1 MPFSDSLIG
10 DNDFDPVGAT
20 ESLIRQ
26 QTGDIPPDS
35 TLDPRMLNTRLAR
48 KLNQPAPRV
57 KIEKPADAV
66 SRADEPLDLSDYG
79 EPVPSKLVDP
89 SLDFSDLGAPPNTP
103 IAPSPETEKPKHYAF
118 TRGFVSGMIEQNPKM
133 TAEALEGLSHLAP
146 DGAIGDVLRS
156 GSKDLHKLSE
166 LNPAEYKT
174 RAGSMWDIKGIDDAL
189 TWAGEQLGSGV
200 ASTLPPIATGL
211 AGGVLGGRVA
221 GRTGAVVG
229 AMGGAAI
236 PSAAMNY
243 GEVYKALKDEK
254 VDPKAAAEYAAYATP
269 ALVALDTVSIGPI
282 ITRLGGISAVKQEVA
297 RGIAKRIA
305 AEAAKGAGREGI
317 TEALQE
323 VVKDATV
330 SIAADKPFW
339 TAETAKGAIESGV
352 AGALTGGAMGGM
364 VGVRGDRV
372 APAPSQGG
380 EATAGGAAPGAGP
393 QPGAPG
399 GDRSS
404 PEDIA
409 DFVRRA
415 NESNPNAAAQEQM
428 RADAEAARKADPANM
443 SEAERTHAYAAAREA
458 HGFDA
463 DDVILKAAGM
473 SDEDIAKLDEQGRID
488 AVIRAGQ
495 QANRSQSNER
505 PNEQPNEPNA
515 RETQEDRSKSE
526 PADDAEYSTLRAY
539 GYSDEDI
546 TNMSPRQRARE
557 AQDAREGG
565 IDPNEAMQ
573 RFKRAAAPEAQQE
586 QPQAATP
593 PQQPTGDGTR
603 TAPTTLTTADDVKA
617 AQPAQPKSP
626 AQAEAENYRHAHVDL
641 PTLGLTGRRNISV
654 ETGAGQERS
663 GTAPDG
669 TEWRVNLP
677 EDVAYGRIKGTKGAD
692 GQPLDIFIGPRPD
705 SPHVFVVDQHHPKGG
720 GFDEHKIMAG
730 FAGPIDALRAYSQ
743 SYTDRGG
750 DRIGGVTA
758 LTPDQFKAWL
768 DSGDTTQPM
777 KKPASSAHKREE
789 AGPAGSLTEASVR
802 GPVTPKVGAEVGGD
816 TAPAEE
822 RNTDTGQNVPENRST
837 LKAQQNQL
845 MAGERA
851 VQMFP
856 KGTREMPLP
865 PRMAR
870 VETERGIFHYN
881 PEQTDAETIRKAS
894 ADGRENELLGLG
906 SIPKAE
912 IARREAAG
920 EKPVAIVER
929 NAEGTEVRAAA
940 GTEATAEQQRAELE
954 KGKSPGNTVA
964 IEDIN
969 DTLKKRSAS
978 AETDPMTLMQ
988 FIASKGGIKPSDEL
1002 RALDLTGKARVKVP
1016 GRRGFFPVVTEKGE
1030 HHDDMR
1036 RAAQEAG
1043 YFPADKPGTP
1053 PESSLRHFYD
1063 ALDEEHNRGNPL
1075 RRQGEEHVKTKR
1087 QQQSIK
1093 ESSEHAHE
1101 KALIEAQDDIEA
1113 EYPGIPTDLRDLA
1126 AKIMVDERE
1135 SDIDTAVE
1143 RASIRLVE
1151 ADEDYGV
1158 TQDDIGDTFGEGAFD
1173 EVRAKPASED
1183 GEPSASEGAE
1193 KPRPGESEEDRAD
1206 GERVQDSGAEV
1217 VQGEGQGV
1225 ARQYPYTADRTRP
1238 TDIVP
1243 LPMELS
1249 EFQEITDEWAALFTN
1264 PESKTNLE
1272 TKLKDG
1278 PFIPIEEAQKRIDQ
1292 WRADA
1297 AAQAADP
1304 ETFRANSSKT
1314 VLSLYDLSGNWS
1326 RPWAEAGYNVLTF
1339 DIQTGQDVNDFSAE
1353 YFTDNYDITDVYA
1366 ILIAQ
1371 PCTDFAVS
1379 GSKHFAAKDAR
1390 GDTHKSVE
1398 LVHQSLRTVEYFRP
1412 KVWALENPVSRI
1424 EKLTGL
1430 PQWRLL
1436 FNPNNFG
1443 SPYTKKTVLWGKFN
1457 ADLPTANVEPIEGS
1471 KMHKKYGGKSQATK
1485 NARSETPEGFAYSF
1499 FKANNYADRSAED
1512 RLPEDYPEVSGA
1524 VKAALKAGVTEARI
1538 NELMENT
1545 YGNYEYEEARQALI
1559 DEVAKVRG
1567 GEPTT
1572 ERTAAGD
1579 QSVLPGAER
1588 IGQGE
1593 QAQRAA
1599 DRGLKPKVAQKA
1611 ADEGLFGDSM
1621 DQADLLDAIRQN
1633 VDTVETAL
1641 GDDAEKVAQVDI
1653 TRAAE
1658 LMAEN
1663 EGMDAATAFGQSVI
1677 ENAVSQNFIT
1687 EPEAIEAYGE
1697 QAKDLLEAGR
1707 QGALGGGTH
1716 VEPGSAESG
1725 EVSPGGATQAG
1736 VVPSGGEARGEVAE
1750 GEATGNAERAGE
1762 QPAGRQPAAGDET
1775 GNTAENRPAAKN
1787 PNEPVGVNAKGQEL
1801 FEDENGVRYR
1811 KERGIRIQ
1819 EPVTLRPTR
1828 DRGLVPE
1835 IGERSPE
1842 WQTVA
1847 ELPPDEQA
1855 RNWWRND
1862 LSVFGREQVVKAAGL
1877 PESVAKT
1884 LWHNL
1889 SPERQRRL
1897 SAIRGTDADP
1907 IMMRDAPT
1915 WAEILATMPRDKAG
1929 VRDLEHIFNVM
1940 SEITGAKNPAYGDLT
1955 PSQQTELLAR
1965 LKGDSVTP
1973 NTERADGVSRT
1984 VPDGDAGA
1992 SAEDV
1997 QPAQPRGQ
2005 AGSVREREGAG
2016 SAPDVRGTDEG
2027 RAEGAGRVSEGAGGE
2042 RGRGSRASGADRVSR
2057 ARADDAA
2064 DGRTERAAESATNVE
2079 GENYVIE
2086 PGSLQEDRGPLQKAK
2101 DNLAAIQTLKKVE
2114 AEGRPATQ
2122 AEQAVLAR
2130 YVGWGGLKN
2139 AFPGVDGNYG
2149 KGFEKIGSDLK
2160 EALTP
2165 DEYETAR
2172 RSIQY
2177 AHYTSEDIVR
2187 SMWDAVGRMGY
2198 REGNVFEPGMGIG
2211 NFAGMMPADAAANT
2225 RYAGLEMDHI
2235 TAGIAKLLY
2244 PKYGVRRGDFTKAP
2258 LPENY
2263 YDLIIGNPP
2272 FADVAVKADP
2282 KYKQGFLL
2290 HDYFFAKSIDAVRPG
2305 GLLAFVTSAGTMNKV
2320 DPAAREY
2327 IADRADLIGAIR
2339 LPNDAFAK
2347 NAGTKVTTDIIFL
2360 RKRLPSDIAGD
2371 RSWTEVVPMELAD
2384 RDGGITTGNVNRY
2397 FVDHPE
2403 MILGEHGMFDQLA
2416 ATSRYGV
2423 RSRPGADFK
2432 AELKKAID
2440 ALPSDVM
2447 EPWQEVNADRT
2458 DDDFGTTEKKEGT
2471 FYLGPNGELHQVQ
2484 SGLGRPVQ
2492 QRGKGV
2498 SNGKSAADIERIK
2511 GLIPI
2516 RDALRAVYAADLQGD
2531 AANAG
2536 RARDALNR
2544 HYDAFVEKFGPINK
2558 AVIQT
2563 RRPTIIQQEA
2573 ARSAAR
2579 EEARYADRPFRE
2591 GSFDPSKMIA
2601 EGESLSVI
2609 ARERAAARE
2618 KALAEGRP
2626 FDEGEFDVDEIPDII
2641 IDKRPNVD
2649 PFMDD
2654 PESYRLRAI
2663 ERYDEASNKGF
2674 KSPVFSENVITRERV
2689 PDISSVNDALLYS
2702 LSQYGRVNLPEMAR
2716 LIGKSE
2722 SDVLDELRDQVFR
2735 VPGTT
2740 DTYQTRGEYLSGN
2753 VRKKLDI
2760 ARKQAERDPDFRR
2773 NVTALEAAQPMPLA
2787 PAQIH
2792 ASLGMPWIPPETVRD
2807 FALNEL
2813 GLSNLT
2819 VKYFPGLAT
2828 WTVHGDIDSVAAQTT
2843 YGTADRRAPAL
2854 ISDALNRQNPK
2865 IYDKFRD
2872 EEGRERSVLNP
2883 DKTGAAQDKIKI
2895 IQEKFADWIWKDQDR
2910 ADKLA
2915 QFYNEK
2921 FNNLVVREYDGS
2933 YLTTP
2938 GVAANWSWRPHQK
2951 RGIARIIQSGNTYLA
2966 HAVGAGKTS
2975 EMIGAV
2981 MEQRRLGL
2989 VRKPMIAV
2997 PNHMLAQFTKEF
3009 YEQYPT
3015 ARLAI
3020 ADERR
3025 FHTDRRKQF
3034 IANVAM
3040 EDLDAVIITHSAFG
3054 MIPVSEAF
3062 HNEII
3067 QKEIDQY
3074 RELFSQ
3080 LQGGDNRITRAR
3092 VEKQIERLEQRLE
3105 GKGTRRKDQVFTFEE
3120 MGIDQLFVDEA
3131 HLFRKLD
3138 FSTQMS
3144 SLKGISPEGSQM
3156 AWDLY
3161 VKSQYLDT
3169 VRPGRGLV
3177 LASGTPITNTMAE
3190 LYTVSRF
3197 LQPQTLAERGLEKF
3211 DAWAGAFG
3219 ESVAELEQD
3228 AAGNYKSVSRFAK
3241 FVNVAE
3247 LSAMVRQVMD
3257 VVTSRQ
3263 LEQYVTRPKLK
3274 GGKRTMNLAEQSPEY
3289 KVYGRMLADRMKAIQ
3304 ERKGPPKKGDDIML
3318 SVINDGRHAAI
3329 DMRLVGEGKSS
3340 TPSKLDMLIDN
3351 VARIHKE
3358 STRQKFYKPGQGG
3371 EYETKVANVGPATQM
3386 IFANLGL
3393 SGKRGFS
3400 VPDYIRSELVRRG
3413 VPKSEIAYIYDYK
3426 NSTAKQRLFNDM
3438 NEGKVR
3444 VLLGSTAKMATGV
3457 NAQRRLLAIHNLDP
3471 LWFPSDDEQRN
3482 GRGLRQGNMNPEI
3495 EINDYST
3502 KGTYDSTMWGMM
3514 EKKARFIQAFFE
3526 GDPSLRDMDD
3536 LGEASQ
3542 YEQAKALTTN
3552 DPRLIK
3558 LTELKQ
3564 DLERATRRKTAFESE
3579 AYALR
3584 QNRASAKSQVE
3595 HYNNRIEQTE
3605 KDIASRVDISGDK
3618 FSAAI
3623 GKEKFDKRVD
3633 YGEALFNRLD
3643 QVAANGTLNGAIK
3656 VSEIGGFPIYASAHK
3671 SLIKGDKGIEVEVF
3685 VGLNGGHERA
3695 IHYGSS
3701 ALGTVRSIE
3710 SVLTGLDGDLAEYQA
3725 RKAKAE
3731 KFLTDSNDKVKARF
3745 QGDAE
3750 IDRLTDQVRELQAE
3764 LASSAP
3770 DDDTPP
3776 PGGGGEGLASA
3787 APQNEFAELDRLTQR
3802 AEPYRPQI
3810 EDLLR
3815 EIVQRI
3821 AGGFHVRLNDGP
3833 IPIGKLSGY
3842 GGANAQWARGMYYP
3856 ARALIE
3862 IALTGPTKKIIK
3874 SAFHES
3880 YHAIEDRMQTDA
3892 ERELMKRETEKMR
3905 LWLKQHQDHAF
3916 SASMTDKLA
3925 GYEVRAMAFEHY
3937 AYDRAHGMA
3946 AERAGAGLHIGVRRW
3961 FDRLWNALQRLANG
3975 LRGMGFKTWRDIFDE
3990 ALSGEFSRREASQEN
4005 KIDTEDMAS
4014 TDGMASAFP
4023 GSQDNVAETLYDKLS
4038 EANFHRLAAVSKAL
4052 RLGNINIS
4060 ELRTQ
4065 LQDKFIRVR
4074 EAEQS
4079 VDGTVPTAQSAY
4091 QAESLYYG
4099 RAGEQLEKLEREQLD
4114 PLIKDM
4120 KDRDISLEEI
4130 NDYLYAKH
4138 APERNAAM
4146 DEINHPELSPG
4157 SRDLRGRGSGMSDE
4171 EAADIM
4177 KRFADRLPDF
4187 EAIEA
4192 RVRKIIDDTRNL
4204 LVESGLISQDVADA
4218 WASKYQFYVPLR
4230 GFAEGGEEGGYA
4242 RGAGYD
4248 TRAAETKQ
4256 AFGRLSRAAGPL
4268 AFVMHQAEM
4277 AIVRA
4282 EKNRVGNAFLRFARS
4297 HPDRDRWSV
4306 DTPPVKK
4313 QLDPRTGLVTQV
4325 EDRNWYLKP
4334 DVFVTKVGGRPVL
4347 IQMHGK
4353 EGENLVRALK
4363 NMGSSNMGSFVR
4375 FMHKL
4380 TTTLSRLSTQWNPNF
4395 VIPNFARDVGEAF
4408 LNLQAQDQARFVTQ
4422 FSKHLFPS
4430 IKGAFNG
4437 LRGADGG
4444 KYGQAFRD
4452 FDKAGGRIRFFGL
4465 ENHDDISANIDRRL
4479 RRLKGGTI
4487 NNLRAMGEAA
4497 ADAFEVVNGAIEN
4510 ATRLAAFQAARDVGM
4525 TDADA
4530 AMLARNLTVDFNKK
4544 GEYGSTLNAFYMFIN
4559 ASIQGSVR
4567 IARALTHK
4575 NVRRAVLGLIAIGA
4589 LGALYNFG
4597 AGGDDDA
4604 GENYYSKLPPW
4615 IRDKNLIIMWPNG
4628 MGHDGEYVKIPLP
4641 FGFSPF
4647 HVLGNRLA
4655 GVFLGKD
4662 KPTDAIWSV
4671 MSSIADAFNPLGEES
4686 ASILSLLPSVA
4697 RPAAHIQVN
4706 KNWNGNPLYPDY
4718 DYQKHKPDSEKAFRS
4733 TSGFSKTA
4741 AREINRATGGSPY
4754 KSGWLD
4760 WHPGSID
4767 HVLETIVGGLG
4778 KFVGDVVA
4786 TGGAAYRGDAFDI
4799 NKAPIIR
4806 RFYGTSNDAKSD
4818 NMLYYRDRE
4827 EAKKNGISSI
4837 KQAQKDRGRGINRE
4851 EATEFIHNNKNAIKA
4866 ETIFKN
4872 ADKQMKPLRDRMDRL
4887 KADEKIGDTEKRQQ
4901 LDDITNKMRAIQNH
4915 ARKQYIELKRGTAP

>member
-26 QTGDIPPDS
+26 QNADLPPDGS
-35 TLDPRMLNTRLAR
+35 LDPRMMNTRLAR
-48 KLNQPAPRV
+48 KLNQPQPRV
-57 KIEKPADAV
+57 KVEKPVGAV

-79 EPVPSKLVDP
+79 EPVQMPETSVDT

-103 IAPSPETEKPKHYAF
+103 IAPSPATEKPKHNAF
-118 TRGFVSGMIEQNPKM
+118 MRGFVTGMIEQNPKM
-133 TAEALEGLSHLAP
+133 TAEALEGLSHLSP

-166 LNPAEYKT
+166 MNPAEYKT

-189 TWAGEQLGSGV
+189 TWAGEQLGSGI
-200 ASTLPPIATGL
+200 ASTLPPIATGV

-282 ITRLGGISAVKQEVA
+282 ITRLGGISVVKQEVA

-330 SIAADKPFW
+330 SIASDKPFW

-352 AGALTGGAMGGM
+352 AGALTGGAMGSMG
-364 VGVRGDRV
+364 GIRGDRL

-380 EATAGGAAPGAGP
+380 ETTAGGAAPGAGP

-458 HGFDA
+458 YGFEPDFT
-463 DDVILKAAGM
+463 ILKAAGM
-473 SDEDIAKLDEQGRID
+473 SDEDIVKLSEQERID
-488 AVIRAGQ
+488 AIIRAGQ
-495 QANRSQSNER
+495 QAKGSQSNER
-505 PNEQPNEPNA
+505 SNEQPNEPNA
-515 RETQEDRSKSE
+515 RETQEERSKPE

-546 TNMSPRQRARE
+546 ENMSPRQRARE

-573 RFKRAAAPEAQQE
+573 RFKRAAAPEGQQE
-586 QPQAATP
+586 QPQTATP
-593 PQQPTGDGTR
+593 PQDDDPNGLRGMGKGMAGGIGESLRDHLWSRVEAGEVTEQRNMPPTAMLQGAKMIRARGGLKTRDEFVRYAEEQAKIVSGSPTFQQDMRALVQKYSAAGASETTPVSGDGTR
-603 TAPTTLTTADDVKA
+603 QAPTTLTTADDVKA

-705 SPHVFVVDQHHPKGG
+705 SPHVFVVDQHHPNGG

-730 FAGPIDALRAYSQ
+730 FASPIDALRAYSK

-768 DSGDTTQPM
+768 DSGDTSQPM
-777 KKPASSAHKREE
+777 KKPASTAHKREE

-802 GPVTPKVGAEVGGD
+802 GPDTPKVGAEVGGN
-816 TAPAEE
+816 TAPAGE

-870 VETERGIFHYN
+870 VETPRGIFHYN
-881 PEQTDAETIRKAS
+881 PEQTDAETIRQAS

-940 GTEATAEQQRAELE
+940 GTEATAEQQRTELE

-969 DTLKKRSAS
+969 DTLKKRSAP
-978 AETDPMTLMQ
+978 AETEPMTLMQ
-988 FIASKGGIKPSDEL
+988 FIASKGGIKPNDEL
-1002 RALDLTGKARVKVP
+1002 RALDLTGKVRVKVP
-1016 GRRGFFPVVTEKGE
+1016 GRQGFFPVVTEKGE

-1093 ESSEHAHE
+1093 ESSDHAHE
-1101 KALIEAQDDIEA
+1101 RALIEAQDDIDT

-1217 VQGEGQGV
+1217 VQGENEV
-1225 ARQYPYTADRTRP
+1225 EAERRRHVYAVERATDDRWQ
-1238 TDIVP
+1238 
-1243 LPMELS
+1243 ELR
-1249 EFQEITDEWAALFTN
+1249 D
-1264 PESKTNLE
+1264 
-1272 TKLKDG
+1272 
-1278 PFIPIEEAQKRIDQ
+1278 
-1292 WRADA
+1292 
-1297 AAQAADP
+1297 
-1304 ETFRANSSKT
+1304 
-1314 VLSLYDLSGNWS
+1314 V
-1326 RPWAEAGYNVLTF
+1326 
-1339 DIQTGQDVNDFSAE
+1339 DVNDTRPGDIFSAVRINLDHGSLSIE
-1353 YFTDNYDITDVYA
+1353 NARKLADAVDDEIPHEESIDILA
-1366 ILIAQ
+1366 R
-1371 PCTDFAVS
+1371 
-1379 GSKHFAAKDAR
+1379 SK
-1390 GDTHKSVE
+1390 
-1398 LVHQSLRTVEYFRP
+1398 
-1412 KVWALENPVSRI
+1412 I
-1424 EKLTGL
+1424 EKLQGGEKIA
-1430 PQWRLL
+1430 
-1436 FNPNNFG
+1436 F
-1443 SPYTKKTVLWGKFN
+1443 PYKDEHAQGRMWASIIGREEGYISKGGKPTKKLR
-1457 ADLPTANVEPIEGS
+1457 DLIANP
-1471 KMHKKYGGKSQATK
+1471 
-1485 NARSETPEGFAYSF
+1485 PPP
-1499 FKANNYADRSAED
+1499 
-1512 RLPEDYPEVSGA
+1512 LPPP
-1524 VKAALKAGVTEARI
+1524 
-1538 NELMENT
+1538 
-1545 YGNYEYEEARQALI
+1545 
-1559 DEVAKVRG
+1559 

-1572 ERTAAGD
+1572 ERTAAGE

-1593 QAQRAA
+1593 QAKRAA

-1633 VDTVETAL
+1633 VDTVEEAL

-1663 EGMDAATAFGQSVI
+1663 DGMDPATAFGQAVA
-1677 ENAVSQNFIT
+1677 ENAVEQGFIT
-1687 EPEAIEAYGE
+1687 EQEAVDAYGE
-1697 QAKDLLEAGR
+1697 QVKDVLEAGR
-1707 QGALGGGTH
+1707 QGALGGGAH
-1716 VEPGSAESG
+1716 VEPGRAESG
-1725 EVSPGGATQAG
+1725 EVGPGDAEETGVIPGSREAG
-1736 VVPSGGEARGEVAE
+1736 SESAE
-1750 GEATGNAERAGE
+1750 GEAAVNGRRAVNE
-1762 QPAGRQPAAGDET
+1762 PAGREQAAGDET
-1775 GNTAENRPAAKN
+1775 GDTAQDRDAAEDADTAVVAPPKASKEYLDN
-1787 PNEPVGVNAKGQEL
+1787 AIATFERELANAPKSDKQAQQHFRGKIEALRAQRQRDFGDATIGVNAKGQEL

-1847 ELPPDEQA
+1847 ELPPEEQA
-1855 RNWWRND
+1855 RNWWRNE
-1862 LSVFGREQVVKAAGL
+1862 LSPYGRELVTRAASL

-1889 SPERQRRL
+1889 TPERQRRL

-1907 IMMRDAPT
+1907 IMMREAPT
-1915 WAEILATMPRDKAG
+1915 WAEILNTMPRDKAG
-1929 VRDLEHIFNVM
+1929 VRDLERIFGVM
-1940 SEITGAKNPAYGDLT
+1940 SEITGIKNPSYGDLT

-1965 LKGDSVTP
+1965 LRGDTVAP
-1973 NTERADGVSRT
+1973 QEEANGVPST
-1984 VPDGDAGA
+1984 VPERNAGA
-1992 SAEDV
+1992 GPEDV
-1997 QPAQPRGQ
+1997 QPAEPRGE
-2005 AGSVREREGAG
+2005 AGSVRQREGAG
-2016 SAPDVRGTDEG
+2016 SASDVRGTDEG

-2057 ARADDAA
+2057 ERTDDAA
-2064 DGRTERAAESATNVE
+2064 DGRTERAAESAANVE

-2149 KGFEKIGSDLK
+2149 KGFETIGSDLK

-2371 RSWTEVVPMELAD
+2371 RSWTEVVPMELTD

-2471 FYLGPNGELHQVQ
+2471 FYLGPNGDLHQVQ

-2511 GLIPI
+2511 GLIPV

-2792 ASLGMPWIPPETVRD
+2792 ASLGMPWIPAETVQE
-2807 FALNEL
+2807 FGINEL
-2813 GLSNLT
+2813 GLSKLS

-2895 IQEKFADWIWKDQDR
+2895 IQEKFADWIWKDQER

-2938 GVAANWSWRPHQK
+2938 GVAANWSRRPHQK

-3120 MGIDQLFVDEA
+3120 MGVDQLFVDEA

-3289 KVYGRMLADRMKAIQ
+3289 KVYGRLLAERMKMIQ

-3745 QGDAE
+3745 EGNAE

-3862 IALTGPTKKIIK
+3862 IALTGPIKKIIK

-3905 LWLKQHQDHAF
+3905 LWLKQHPDHAF

-3937 AYDRAHGMA
+3937 AYDRTHGMA

-4079 VDGTVPTAQSAY
+4079 VDGTVPTSQSAY

-4157 SRDLRGRGSGMSDE
+4157 SRDLRGRGSGMSDQ
-4171 EAADIM
+4171 EAAEII
-4177 KRFADRLPDF
+4177 DRIRKGNRLADF

-4465 ENHDDISANIDRRL
+4465 ENHDDIAANIDRRL

-4567 IARALTHK
+4567 IARALNHK

-4615 IRDKNLIIMWPNG
+4615 IRDKNLIIMWPKG

-4706 KNWNGNPLYPDY
+4706 KNWNGAPLYPDY

-4806 RFYGTSNDAKSD
+4806 RFYGTSNDAKTD

-4827 EAKKNGISSI
+4827 EAKKNGISALH
-4837 KQAQKDRGRGINRE
+4837 QAQKDRGRGINRE
-4851 EATEFIHNNKNAIKA
+4851 EASDFIKNNKGAIKA

-4887 KADEKIGDTEKRQQ
+4887 KADEKIGDSEKRKQ